1 MRCGSPSN
9 CRRLIDRQYQ
19 SKGAV
24 KMLIPFISAI
34 ANDQLMQ
41 DKKMLMLVVTATGLI
56 VVFLALIILILIFS
70 IFGAVAKYKKKDTGA
85 KPPVITPPTPVVSGG
100 SVGGAS
106 RSLPAGGVSE
116 EIIAAIS
123 AAVAVTMDGK
133 PFAIRSVKR
142 AAQSGRNAWSNAGI
156 IANTRPF

>member
-1 MRCGSPSN
+1 
-9 CRRLIDRQYQ
+9 
-19 SKGAV
+19 
-24 KMLIPFISAI
+24 MLIPFISAI

-56 VVFLALIILILIFS
+56 VVFLALIILICIFS
-70 IFGAVAKYKKKDTGA
+70 IFGAVSKSKKKDATKNVPVA
-85 KPPVITPPTPVVSGG
+85 PPVPPK
-100 SVGGAS
+100 SVGAAAGAAKQLS
-106 RSLPAGGVSE
+106 AGGVSE